1 MVRLQILCCS
11 NNWSNISKGIVSSWN
26 CEKISWLMHR
36 CLLPSLSHSIVL
48 RIFSALILN
57 STNELGHG
65 GRHDSIPC

>member
-1 MVRLQILCCS
+1 MVRLQILYCS

-48 RIFSALILN
+48 RILFSTDSSN
-57 STNELGHG
+57 STNELGH
-65 GRHDSIPC
+65 